1 MDGDKFAVVV
11 DAVQDIVVI
20 VAGVVE
26 YKVVVVG
33 AFSFIINVA
42 VRTPTPVAMVIQIP
56 PMRISFN
63 KVDFDKAGKTA
74 PCLQENLLARYA
86 MMDPKHAPIARNI
99 GLL

>member
-42 VRTPTPVAMVIQIP
+42 VKTPTPVIMVTHIP
-56 PMRISFN
+56 PMMNSFN
-63 KVDFDKAGKTA
+63 KANFDKSGETA
-74 PCLQENLLARYA
+74 LCLQLNLVARYA